1 MGNGGGILKD
11 WIIETLSDPSF
22 MGALLG
28 ALITGFIA
36 ICIMK
41 ITLKTEHKRTKRLII
56 EEFIKE
62 AIFFY
67 ESTKELLETTT
78 GYAEYQKEEENTA
91 TRVDKDGFPT
101 EEISEIKF
109 GKEILEKD
117 MLSSLAKVKTVNR
130 KYFTYDSIII
140 YININNTITNTIEY
154 FWERSMNNSLHGV
167 ADFFFSAI
175 ENIEDELEK
184 LKEIIEIN
192 KRKIK

>member
-1 MGNGGGILKD
+1 
-11 WIIETLSDPSF
+11 

-41 ITLKTEHKRTKRLII
+41 ITLKTEHKRTKRLIR

-67 ESTKELLETTT
+67 ESTKELLETTN
-78 GYAEYQKEEENTA
+78 GYAEYQQEEENTA

-101 EEISEIKF
+101 EEILDIKF

-140 YININNTITNTIEY
+140 YISINSTITNTIEY
-154 FWERSMNNSLHGV
+154 FWERSMNNSIHGV

-192 KRKIK
+192 KRKINK